1 MFTIRLSYA
10 LERVERQCGFV
21 DRVAAPWFEAR
32 NDPAARTPSVWWGEY
47 YAPRLFPIQRAR
59 QIGSRLRW

>member
-32 NDPAARTPSVWWGEY
+32 NDPAARTPSVW
-47 YAPRLFPIQRAR
+47 
-59 QIGSRLRW
+59 